1 MSFPRLLATLAAT
14 LLSTTLS
21 AQPRIYQVTAES
33 GNLYLLGGTEV
44 PDDAWLQGA
53 VAEAL
58 NASDTLWVEI
68 PPADPAAGVPALRTE
83 VMPAGGATLHP
94 VAAEEGHGNLSFGD
108 YFDVAMGERS
118 VIESQRLNLQG
129 INYRAMQ
136 PWLAAYSFQY
146 AFWDQQVLNL
156 VSPEDVLVERARAEG
171 KQVKS
176 LFPDRAEYYR
186 FMGRMSDF
194 AETHLFQ
201 AMYNAFD
208 WQRSG
213 EYASRYAWMTGSPDG
228 QWIEK
233 IRTQTPDHYRYMYQR
248 RNVAIA
254 EQVVMMLAEGGD
266 HFLYV
271 DVNRLLGPDSLIVA
285 LGNLGVVVEEM

>member
-1 MSFPRLLATLAAT
+1 MSCLRLVATLAAV
-14 LLSTTLS
+14 LLSPLLI
-21 AQPRIYQVTAES
+21 AQPRLYHVATDT

-44 PDDAWLQGA
+44 PDDSWLQRN
-53 VAEAL
+53 VEDAL
-58 NASDTLWVEI
+58 ASSATLWVEI
-68 PPADPAAGVPALRTE
+68 PPADPGAGVPPLRDE
-83 VMPAGGATLHP
+83 VLPVAGGALHP
-94 VAAEEGHGNLSFGD
+94 VADEEGHGNLTFRD

-129 INYRAMQ
+129 SNYRAMQ

-146 AFWDQQVLNL
+146 AFWDQQALDL
-156 VSPEDVLVERARAEG
+156 VNPEDLLVARARADG
-171 KQVKS
+171 KAVKS
-176 LFPDRAEYYR
+176 LFADRAEYYR

-201 AMYNAFD
+201 AMYNTFD
-208 WQRSG
+208 WQRTG
-213 EYASRYAWMTGSPDG
+213 EYASRYEWINGNPDA

-254 EQVVMMLAEGGD
+254 EQLRTILAEGGT

-271 DVNRLLGPDSLIVA
+271 DVNRLLGPDSLLVA
-285 LGNLGVVVEEM
+285 MGDLGLVVEEL